1 MKLNSCLAA
10 FAALGLTSSLYA
22 CGTDSYM
29 GTICTTAADF
39 CPRGTLEA
47 NGQILAISSNTA
59 LFSLLGTN
67 FGGDGKT
74 TFALP
79 DLRGRT
85 AVGSSTS
92 GGTGTSPISFGMMR
106 GQESVTLTVNQ
117 MPTHTHTLSG
127 ATLAIPVSSNT
138 AGNKLMPDGDYS
150 YMAGTVAGQGGA
162 AMWTNT
168 LTTPVSVKGTTATG
182 SISYSGNSM
191 PVSILPPQ
199 LGMKQ
204 CIVAQGIYPSRP

>member
-22 CGTDSYM
+22 CGTDSYV
-29 GTICTTAADF
+29 GTICTTAANF
-39 CPRGTLEA
+39 CPSGTLEA

-59 LFSLLGTN
+59 LFSLLGTYY
-67 FGGDGKT
+67 GGNGTT

-92 GGTGTSPISFGMMR
+92 GGTGTSPISLGEMR

-150 YMAGTVAGQGGA
+150 YMAGTAGGPAGA

-168 LTTPVSVKGTTATG
+168 MTAPVNVKGTAVAG
-182 SISYSGNSM
+182 SVTPSGGSL